1 MVLCDENR
9 RFSKRVRKSYF
20 VLFYESRTDR
30 LQLLAPGA
38 APKSLIEEL
47 IGLSALAVAPN
58 SLLTR

>member
-30 LQLLAPGA
+30 LQLLVSRSRAQI
-38 APKSLIEEL
+38 SY
-47 IGLSALAVAPN
+47 
-58 SLLTR
+58 